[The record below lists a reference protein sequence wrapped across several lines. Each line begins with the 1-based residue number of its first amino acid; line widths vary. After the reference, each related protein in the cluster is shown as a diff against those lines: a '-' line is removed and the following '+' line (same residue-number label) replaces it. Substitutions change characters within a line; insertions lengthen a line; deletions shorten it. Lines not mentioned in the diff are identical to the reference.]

1 LRQNSP
7 KRAGSPGFDLPTC
20 PKPCF
25 QVSAYEFPASRVY
38 WLTARTRDRVI
49 KNNSR
54 LAKGDAGEDVE
65 LRDQGFTRPKILI
78 ILPTRQ
84 SCVKTIDTII
94 ALCEPEQQENKKRF
108 QDSYV
113 EPGGQISADK
123 PEDFRDLF
131 AGNDD
136 DMFRIGLKFT
146 RKTIKYFAQFYNSD
160 IIIASPLGLRMAIGT
175 E

>member
-1 LRQNSP
+1 
-7 KRAGSPGFDLPTC
+7 
-20 PKPCF
+20 
-25 QVSAYEFPASRVY
+25 
-38 WLTARTRDRVI
+38 VI

-54 LAKGDAGEDVE
+54 LAKGDNSDDVE
-65 LRDQGFTRPKILI
+65 FHDQGFTRPKILI

-84 SCVKTIDTII
+84 SCVRTVDII
-94 ALCEPEQQENKKRF
+94 TALCEPEQQENKKRF

-113 EPGGQISADK
+113 ETGGKISDNK

-131 AGNDD
+131 EGNDD

-146 RKTIKYFAQFYNSD
+146 RKTVKYFAQFYNSD
-160 IIIASPLGLRMAIGT
+160 IVIASPLGLRMAIGT